1 MFNGCSALHTVIGV
15 LGGNDSNREILI
27 GNAPKLVKLRIN
39 RLVRNLDIRY
49 SPLWSLESVSYTIEN
64 AGNGNTAITIT
75 VHADVY
81 AKLTGDTTNEAA
93 AALTADELSQ
103 WQALLTKAAGK
114 HIAFASA

>member
-1 MFNGCSALHTVIGV
+1 MTELFPH
-15 LGGNDSNREILI
+15 
-27 GNAPKLVKLRIN
+27 
-39 RLVRNLDIRY
+39 
-49 SPLWSLESVSYTIEN
+49 SPLITSFQLERLQNDVTFANNPLIDLDSFTYMVEHRATHITDAY
-64 AGNGNTAITIT
+64 TIT

-93 AALTADELSQ
+93 AALTAEELAQ

>member
-1 MFNGCSALHTVIGV
+1 MVEHRTT
-15 LGGNDSNREILI
+15 SNT
-27 GNAPKLVKLRIN
+27 NN
-39 RLVRNLDIRY
+39 Y
-49 SPLWSLESVSYTIEN
+49 
-64 AGNGNTAITIT
+64 TIT

-114 HIAFASA
+114 NIAFASA